1 MSDRDSTPMQP
12 REFVQSSA
20 VATAAAV
27 TMASLGPAQVQ
38 AQTQT
43 RATQPKNPSASG
55 RALPKR
61 MFGKT
66 GVEVT
71 ILNAGTLRVA
81 GFMSRRTS

>member
-1 MSDRDSTPMQP
+1 MSDRDSTPMQR

-20 VATAAAV
+20 VATAAAG
-27 TMASLGPAQVQ
+27 TMAGLGPAK

-55 RALPKR
+55 WALPKR
-61 MFGKT
+61 MFGKS

-81 GFMSRRTS
+81 GFMGRRTS